1 MFDAKYNEKDPGKYE
16 RLSLP
21 GGHRSSRRRYEQE
34 GYEQEDYD
42 RREDGEREY
51 EQDRGSRGMFSR
63 FTEHIT
69 EEMGHLG
76 ISERHRSH
84 RDERYDDERYD
95 GERYDGERSYGRRSE
110 REATRIQLTR
120 RYVVAI

>member
-1 MFDAKYNEKDPGKYE
+1 MFDAKYKEKDPGKYE

-21 GGHRSSRRRYEQE
+21 GEHRSSRRRHEREEYEQE
-34 GYEQEDYD
+34 EYG

-51 EQDRGSRGMFSR
+51 EQESGGRGMFSR
-63 FTEHIT
+63 FTESLT

-76 ISERHRSH
+76 FSERHRSH
-84 RDERYDDERYD
+84 RDERYDDE
-95 GERYDGERSYGRRSE
+95 GYDGERSYGRRSE

-120 RYVVAI
+120 RYVAIH